1 MEPTKLVE
9 ISSDSDLDGGDTLKQ
24 SIPSGHDSFDID
36 SSSDLDP
43 NEIVKE
49 IPIYLSQQL
58 SNKLYAVQFP
68 VRPRANPYV
77 GKNTPRE
84 ARYKPQ
90 SDKLELDIPLQTNSL
105 WYNRDRGE
113 ELMLGL
119 NDKEAQTIYDRT
131 WKRDQPDGLLDKQ
144 TLQSTVVPPQANYW
158 MGVMKDGGLH
168 LTPVRATLQL
178 RPGLKYLDKIDEKNK
193 NANKKA
199 QVLEEEEFTNVK
211 STNDDPGVGS
221 SKSRG
226 AGKGKNATADKTA
239 DKSMLKKNSRPKSQG
254 LGEEDTWMKMK
265 YCDDESIETSDIFDR
280 IYAVRTDSLVCKT
293 TSMNEYLDQISAFSK
308 EFNGT
313 TPNPEE
319 SRQSYDIYQYDRIPT
334 SDLTSSPV
342 DTVSARLQLND
353 AAKAASG
360 NPKSQGHRG
369 AKVSRGSRGTTRGGA
384 SRGKKGPVQRGRG
397 N

>member
-1 MEPTKLVE
+1 MESTKFVE
-9 ISSDSDLDGGDTLKQ
+9 ISSDSDIDEGDLSAQSNQRGNDSLDVD
-24 SIPSGHDSFDID
+24 SI
-36 SSSDLDP
+36 SDLDP
-43 NEIVKE
+43 DEIVKE

-58 SNKLYAVQFP
+58 SNKLYVVQFP
-68 VRPRANPYV
+68 VRPSANPYV

-131 WKRDQPDGLLDKQ
+131 WKRDQSDGLLDKQ

-158 MGVMKDGGLH
+158 MGVMKDGGLC
-168 LTPVRATLQL
+168 LTPVRTTLQL

-199 QVLEEEEFTNVK
+199 QVLEEEEFTNAK

-226 AGKGKNATADKTA
+226 TGKGKALGGATVDRTS

-254 LGEEDTWMKMK
+254 LGDEETWIRMK
-265 YCDDESIETSDIFDR
+265 YCDAESIETADIFDR
-280 IYAVRTDSLVCKT
+280 IHAVQTDPLTCKT
-293 TSMNEYLDQISAFSK
+293 TNMSEYLDQISAFSK
-308 EFNGT
+308 EST
-313 TPNPEE
+313 LNPEE
-319 SRQSYDIYQYDRIPT
+319 NRQQSDMYKYDRIST
-334 SDLTSSPV
+334 SDLTLSAETLPTKLQLS
-342 DTVSARLQLND
+342 DTVKTVPRNQSQRGT
-353 AAKAASG
+353 KA
-360 NPKSQGHRG
+360 
-369 AKVSRGSRGTTRGGA
+369 SRGSRGSRG
-384 SRGKKGPVQRGRG
+384 SVTRGKKGQVQRGKG